1 MTTPPHRAAATD
13 HGWRAVRAAAP
24 AGHRGPRHGR
34 LTFLGHSTLLLE
46 VDDLRILTDPVLR
59 DGLGPVRRQTEAIL
73 PELFADLDAV
83 FISHGHHDH
92 LDPASLRSI
101 PGRPTAIVPVGFR
114 GTVDGLGLGPV
125 EEVAP
130 GDRLTID
137 RVHFSVVEAR
147 HSGRREPF
155 GPSGPALGCVIEGS
169 RTIYFPG
176 DTDLFPAMEAL
187 AGTLDVALLPVW
199 GWGPTIG
206 DGHMDPARAAR
217 AAAILRPRMAIPI
230 HWGTFYPAGL
240 RRVVPRPFDTPGP
253 AFAEA
258 VRREAPGV
266 EVRILQ
272 PGESTEL
279 PARS

>member
-1 MTTPPHRAAATD
+1 MPHHRAAATD
-13 HGWRAVRAAAP
+13 PAWRAVRAAAP
-24 AGHRGPRHGR
+24 AERRGPKHGR

-73 PELFADLDAV
+73 PDLFADLDAV

-101 PGRPTAIVPVGFR
+101 PGRPTAIVPAGFR
-114 GTVDGLGLGPV
+114 STVDRLGLGPV
-125 EEVAP
+125 EEVSP
-130 GDRLTID
+130 GDRLSID
-137 RVHFSVVEAR
+137 RIHFSVVEAR

-155 GPSGPALGCVIEGS
+155 GPTGPALGCVIEGS
-169 RTIYFPG
+169 RTVYFPG
-176 DTDLFPAMEAL
+176 DTDLFPGMEAL

-206 DGHMDPARAAR
+206 DGHMDPVRAAR
-217 AAAILRPRMAIPI
+217 AAAILRPRLAIPI

-240 RRVVPRPFDTPGP
+240 RRVAPGPFETPGP

-266 EVRILQ
+266 DVRILQ
-272 PGESTEL
+272 PGESIEL